1 MGNGG
6 SETHPLVQPDGD
18 GRQAQL
24 KIFINYRH
32 EDTQGTAWALYLLL
46 EQALGGEN
54 VFFDNGTLR
63 PGMRW
68 LDEIKSHLSEA
79 GVMIAL
85 VGSRWIPSLIGH
97 MKAGDTDYVAREI
110 DLALRAGPHVT
121 VIPVLVDDAQ
131 LPAPRE
137 LPQFLKP
144 LRACQEER
152 LRHTHLREDIR
163 SLIVRLRELGT
174 EAEVADEGGLRTV
187 RSTIAT
193 G

>member
-1 MGNGG
+1 
-6 SETHPLVQPDGD
+6 
-18 GRQAQL
+18 
-24 KIFINYRH
+24 
-32 EDTQGTAWALYLLL
+32 
-46 EQALGGEN
+46 
-54 VFFDNGTLR
+54 
-63 PGMRW
+63 
-68 LDEIKSHLSEA
+68 
-79 GVMIAL
+79 MIAL

-97 MKAGDTDYVAREI
+97 MKAGDTMVNVAREI
-110 DLALRAGPHVT
+110 DLALRSGPHVT